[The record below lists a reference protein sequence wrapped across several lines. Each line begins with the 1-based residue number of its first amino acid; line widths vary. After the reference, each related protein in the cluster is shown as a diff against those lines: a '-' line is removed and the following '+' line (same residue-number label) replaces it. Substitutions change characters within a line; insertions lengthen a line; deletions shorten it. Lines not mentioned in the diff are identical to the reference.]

1 MATTDATVIFDI
13 AFINELVQHLPS
25 HLISNP
31 KQVDTIKYL
40 AKHGLLQ
47 RDRFYEFAL
56 AENSKGKYAMC
67 SEDARDFTDDSDA
80 KSVTVNYRESN
91 GNGGKVLVTGIGNK
105 VGALRVMAYDP
116 AADNF
121 RYYFIFDYES
131 VRDYGRIEFP
141 VGGNS
146 KYNNG
151 ECGFELNSFA
161 ELAEM

>member
-1 MATTDATVIFDI
+1 MATTDATVQFDV
-13 AFINELVQHLPS
+13 AFINELIQHLPAY
-25 HLISNP
+25 LISNT
-31 KQVDTIKYL
+31 KQIETIKYL
-40 AKHGLLQ
+40 AKYGLLQ

-56 AENSKGKYAMC
+56 AENSGGKYTMC
-67 SEDARDFTDDSDA
+67 SEDARDFTDNTDA

-91 GNGGKVLVTGIGNK
+91 GNGGKVLVASIGNK

-116 AADNF
+116 AMQNF

-131 VRDYGRIEFP
+131 VRSYGRIEFP

-151 ECGFELNSFA
+151 ECGFELSTFA
-161 ELAEM
+161 ELAAM

>member
-1 MATTDATVIFDI
+1 MATTDATVEFDI
-13 AFINELVQHLPS
+13 AFIDELIQHLPP

-31 KQVDTIKYL
+31 KQVETIKYL
-40 AKHGLLQ
+40 AKYGLLQ

-56 AENSKGKYAMC
+56 AENSGGKYTMC
-67 SEDARDFTDDSDA
+67 SEDARDFTDDTDA

-116 AADNF
+116 AMQNF

-131 VRDYGRIEFP
+131 VRAYGRIEFP

-161 ELAEM
+161 ELAVM

>member
-1 MATTDATVIFDI
+1 MATTDATVEFDI
-13 AFINELVQHLPS
+13 AFIDELIQHLPP

-31 KQVDTIKYL
+31 KQVETIKYL
-40 AKHGLLQ
+40 AKYGLLQ

-56 AENSKGKYAMC
+56 AENSGGKYTMC
-67 SEDARDFTDDSDA
+67 SEDARDFTDDTDA

-116 AADNF
+116 AMQNF

-131 VRDYGRIEFP
+131 VRSYGRIEFP

-161 ELAEM
+161 ELAVM

>member
-1 MATTDATVIFDI
+1 MATTDATVQFDV

-25 HLISNP
+25 HLISNT

-56 AENSKGKYAMC
+56 AENSKGKYTMC

-151 ECGFELNSFA
+151 ECGFELNTFA

>member
-1 MATTDATVIFDI
+1 
-13 AFINELVQHLPS
+13 
-25 HLISNP
+25 
-31 KQVDTIKYL
+31 
-40 AKHGLLQ
+40 
-47 RDRFYEFAL
+47 
-56 AENSKGKYAMC
+56 MC

-131 VRDYGRIEFP
+131 VREYGRIEFP

-151 ECGFELNSFA
+151 ECGFELNTFA

>member
-1 MATTDATVIFDI
+1 MSTTDAGVEFDV
-13 AFINELVQHLPS
+13 AFIDELIQYLPAHLVSDPA
-25 HLISNP
+25 
-31 KQVDTIKYL
+31 KVETMKYL

-47 RDRFYEFAL
+47 RDRFYEYAL
-56 AENSKGKYAMC
+56 AENSNGKYTMC

-80 KSVTVNYRESN
+80 KSVTVNYRDSAN
-91 GNGGKVLVTGIGNK
+91 RGSVIITGIGNK

-116 AADNF
+116 ATKTF

-131 VRDYGRIEFP
+131 VRRYGRIEFS
-141 VGGNS
+141 VNGRS

-161 ELAEM
+161 ELAAI

>member
-1 MATTDATVIFDI
+1 MATTDATVEFDI
-13 AFINELVQHLPS
+13 AFINELVQHLPP

-31 KQVDTIKYL
+31 KQVETIKYL
-40 AKHGLLQ
+40 AKYGLLQ

-56 AENSKGKYAMC
+56 AENSGGKYTMC
-67 SEDARDFTDDSDA
+67 SEDARDFTDDTDA

-105 VGALRVMAYDP
+105 VAALRVMAYDP
-116 AADNF
+116 AMQNF

-131 VRDYGRIEFP
+131 VRAYGRIEFP

-161 ELAEM
+161 ELAVM

>member
-1 MATTDATVIFDI
+1 MATTDATVEFDI
-13 AFINELVQHLPS
+13 AFIDELIQHLPP

-31 KQVDTIKYL
+31 KQVETIKYL
-40 AKHGLLQ
+40 AKYGLLQ

-56 AENSKGKYAMC
+56 AENSGGKYTMC
-67 SEDARDFTDDSDA
+67 SEDARDFTDDTDA

-91 GNGGKVLVTGIGNK
+91 GNGGKVLVTGISNK

-116 AADNF
+116 AMQNF

-131 VRDYGRIEFP
+131 VRSYGRIEFP

-161 ELAEM
+161 ELAAM